1 MVLNLVRRLSAACLA
16 TALATSLACSRPHT
30 AGFWFEHDAMA
41 LPDHIAARLG
51 GPLADD
57 EIASIERLARTEVE
71 RAFSGFSVSIV
82 SSDQAFWRVAV
93 LRSLPERDNKALP
106 HAGESL
112 AMGFLGGRGSVGF
125 DFVAFQAVHYAPV
138 DAVRAEIIAGI
149 GRGVG
154 RVAVHEFMHQMLGVS
169 NAHDDTDVNSYEYG
183 RPDRP
188 SQYYGE
194 LHWTTALP
202 LLGRKLGVV
211 N

>member
-1 MVLNLVRRLSAACLA
+1 MRRLSAACLA
-16 TALATSLACSRPHT
+16 TAVAAALGCSRPHT
-30 AGFWFEHDAMA
+30 AGFWFEREAVSV
-41 LPDHIAARLG
+41 PDHIADRLG
-51 GPLADD
+51 GPLTES
-57 EIASIERLARTEVE
+57 EIASIERLSRAEVE
-71 RAFSGFSVSIV
+71 RAFAGLSMSVV
-82 SSDQAFWRVAV
+82 ESDRAFWRVAV
-93 LRSLPERDNKALP
+93 LRALPERDNMALP

-112 AMGFLGGRGSVGF
+112 AMGVLGGRGSVGF
-125 DFVAFQAVHYAPV
+125 DFVAYQAVHYAPA
-138 DAVRAEIIAGI
+138 DAARADIIAGI

-202 LLGRKLGVV
+202 RLRRKLGVV
-211 N
+211 E